1 MARGWESKSVEAQIE
16 ATLEAK
22 NLSGAGSSK
31 KPAKPVSKATRP
43 SQERESLLLAR
54 TRILR
59 DIQTTENA
67 RYRQLLETTLEAV
80 EKRLLEIK

>member
-1 MARGWESKSVEAQIE
+1 MARGWESKSVEEQIQ

-22 NLSGAGSSK
+22 NLSGASPAK
-31 KPAKPVSKATRP
+31 KPGRPVSKATRP
-43 SQERESLLLAR
+43 SQQRESLLLAR

-67 RYRQLLETTLEAV
+67 RYRQLLETTLEAL
-80 EKRLLEIK
+80 EKQLLEIK

>member
-1 MARGWESKSVEAQIE
+1 MARGWESKSVEEQIE

-22 NLSGAGSSK
+22 NSSGAGSSK
-31 KPAKPVSKATRP
+31 KQVKPVSKTTRP
-43 SQERESLLLAR
+43 SQQRESLLLAR

-80 EKRLLEIK
+80 EKQLLEIK

>member
-1 MARGWESKSVEAQIE
+1 MARGWESKSVEEQIE
-16 ATLEAK
+16 AALEAK
-22 NLSGAGSSK
+22 NLSEPGSSK
-31 KPAKPVSKATRP
+31 KQVQATRP
-43 SQERESLLLAR
+43 SQQRESLLLAR

-80 EKRLLEIK
+80 EKQLLEIK

>member
-1 MARGWESKSVEAQIE
+1 MARGWESKSVEEQIE
-16 ATLEAK
+16 ATLAAK
-22 NLSGAGSSK
+22 NSSGAGSSK
-31 KPAKPVSKATRP
+31 KQTKPVSKTTRP
-43 SQERESLLLAR
+43 SQQRESLLLAR

-80 EKRLLEIK
+80 EKQLLEIK

>member
-1 MARGWESKSVEAQIE
+1 MARGWESKSVEEQIE

-22 NLSGAGSSK
+22 NLSRVGSSK
-31 KPAKPVSKATRP
+31 KPAKPGSKASRA
-43 SQERESLLLAR
+43 SQQRESLLLAR

-59 DIQTTENA
+59 DIHTTENP

-80 EKRLLEIK
+80 EKQLLEIK